1 MHSDGGDSV
10 CSLTKCSPYRRKMP
24 PKLLLS
30 LPMSIERLISR
41 QVRAEEEEGG
51 QGTRASGH
59 LLLMPKLSTDGKQ
72 FESSRAEVN

>member
-1 MHSDGGDSV
+1 MHSAGGGGDSV

-24 PKLLLS
+24 PKLLL

-41 QVRAEEEEGG
+41 QVKAEEKG